1 MKYLIFL
8 LPLFS
13 LAQPNMTDV
22 QVIEK
27 QLKIDKRHIDW
38 HLYAEQRLKSDTLY
52 KLIAFPL
59 TRTAPHAE
67 QVQHDAYIIL
77 YNTNNHKVESAYITE
92 NEWKE
97 SPEARIQGIEL
108 NPNQQLLGKRTTA

>member
-13 LAQPNMTDV
+13 LAQPNMADV

-38 HLYAEQRLKSDTLY
+38 HLYTASRATPSTSSLPFLLLAQ
-52 KLIAFPL
+52 PL
-59 TRTAPHAE
+59 TPSKYSTMP
-67 QVQHDAYIIL
+67 I
-77 YNTNNHKVESAYITE
+77 
-92 NEWKE
+92 
-97 SPEARIQGIEL
+97 
-108 NPNQQLLGKRTTA
+108 